1 VTLQISH
8 TQYFEVSLETYW
20 RELCLSLAYQ
30 ERLYCEALGCNA
42 MEVLEHTGDYEQG
55 MKRRLRF
62 TKPIDAPAAVTRLFG
77 ANVTIEEHSAF
88 DPREQCWSYRMVP
101 SMMAD
106 RIDIRGR
113 VRAVARGTGVDQLS
127 DNTVSCRL
135 FGLGAVLEH
144 FVAKS
149 TEEGNADK
157 ASFTRRYIAEKA
169 LR

>member
-1 VTLQISH
+1 VTLRISH
-8 TQYFEVSLETYW
+8 RQFFEVSLDTYW
-20 RELCLSLAYQ
+20 QELCLSLPYQ
-30 ERLYCEALGCNA
+30 ERLYREALGCHA
-42 MEVLEHTGDYEQG
+42 MEVLEHTGDYETG

-62 TKPIDAPAAVTRLFG
+62 TKPIDAPAAVTKLFG
-77 ANVTIEEHSAF
+77 SAVTIEEHSEW

-101 SMMAD
+101 SLMAD
-106 RIDIRGR
+106 RIDIRGL
-113 VRAVARGTGVDQLS
+113 VRAVVAGNGVSQLS

-157 ASFTRRYIAEKA
+157 ASFTRRYIVELGLK
-169 LR
+169 